1 MQNFEFQLSTR
12 IVFGR
17 DTIKQTGAEIARSC
31 RKVLLVCGK
40 GSVRRSGVFDAVVA
54 SLRDAGVAWVEFGGV
69 RSNPLLSQVHEAV
82 QLAKREGV
90 DGILGVGGGSAIDSA
105 KAIAAGAASD
115 RDVWAFIDGTAT
127 VEKALPVFAVITLA
141 ATGTELNGLA
151 VVTND
156 ITKQKWPLRSP
167 LIQPRVSI
175 LDPTATFSVPR
186 DYTAYGGVDAFS
198 HVVEAYLVWPEP
210 STPLQDRMSEALAM
224 TIVEAAET
232 CVRSPHDY
240 EARASLMWA
249 AALGWC
255 GLIPAGAGR
264 ARLPNHMMEH
274 SLSAL
279 HDVPHGAGLSAIIPG
294 WARYMVESGQSG
306 KLPRLARN
314 VFGVNEKDDR
324 KAALAGIAAFEAW
337 CQRLGSPTRIGQFGS
352 IPKSALPAIVD
363 NAAVTAIAW
372 GMGDAY
378 PRDVIAAV
386 LDGCW

>member
-1 MQNFEFQLSTR
+1 M
-12 IVFGR
+12 
-17 DTIKQTGAEIARSC
+17 
-31 RKVLLVCGK
+31 
-40 GSVRRSGVFDAVVA
+40 
-54 SLRDAGVAWVEFGGV
+54 
-69 RSNPLLSQVHEAV
+69 
-82 QLAKREGV
+82 

-279 HDVPHGAGLSAIIPG
+279 HDVPHGAGLSVVMPAWMSWAAARQPRKFAQLAERVFMVDSGSAEEKAAEGIKRLRSWFEMVNCPTTLGALAIPTSDI
-294 WARYMVESGQSG
+294 
-306 KLPRLARN
+306 
-314 VFGVNEKDDR
+314 
-324 KAALAGIAAFEAW
+324 AALASHSLTQAKLW
-337 CQRLGSPTRIGQFGS
+337 R
-352 IPKSALPAIVD
+352 
-363 NAAVTAIAW
+363 
-372 GMGDAY
+372 
-378 PRDVIAAV
+378 
-386 LDGCW
+386 LDGYDQATIEEILRLTT